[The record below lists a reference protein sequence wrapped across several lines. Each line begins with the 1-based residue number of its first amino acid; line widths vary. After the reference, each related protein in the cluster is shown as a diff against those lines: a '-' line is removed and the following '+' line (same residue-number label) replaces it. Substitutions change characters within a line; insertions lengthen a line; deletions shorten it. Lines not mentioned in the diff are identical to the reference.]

1 MSGTR
6 LCSAYRHTNRMATI
20 DEERVRRIETL
31 VRRLE
36 LISNREDRE
45 AAQALMEAILELHG
59 AGLERMMDIVFDSGE
74 SGNSAIRRLA
84 GDGLVSSLLVLHGL
98 HPDDIE
104 TRVIHALG
112 KTHGNA
118 ELLGVFEGVV
128 RVRLTGSG
136 CGLRDGVETALREAV
151 PDAVEIIV
159 EESLPTN
166 NFVPLSSLGNAVQI
180 A

>member
-1 MSGTR
+1 MKTPSP
-6 LCSAYRHTNRMATI
+6 
-20 DEERVRRIETL
+20 
-31 VRRLE
+31 
-36 LISNREDRE
+36 
-45 AAQALMEAILELHG
+45 
-59 AGLERMMDIVFDSGE
+59 
-74 SGNSAIRRLA
+74 NSTCLDTEPCGWTKPCQRNAPPACLRSTTIRRLA

-118 ELLGVFEGVV
+118 ELLGVVEGVV

-166 NFVPLSSLGNAVQI
+166 NFVPLSSLGNTVQI